1 LNRAVL
7 LVALASLT
15 AFGQRNADLE
25 KAQQFLA
32 QKKYDAALKSIEA
45 AAKKGGLERESL
57 LTLLESRGL
66 AEASLGQTQ
75 KAEESF
81 RSVLQLEP
89 RRDLT
94 GKYTGKVVP
103 VIAAAKEW

>member
-1 LNRAVL
+1 MRLMLMVLCVGAV
-7 LVALASLT
+7 S
-15 AFGQRNADLE
+15 AFAQRNPDLE
-25 KAQQFLA
+25 KAQQLLA

-66 AEASLGQTQ
+66 AQAFLGQTE

-89 RRDLT
+89 KRRSHL
-94 GKYTGKVVP
+94 
-103 VIAAAKEW
+103 WR